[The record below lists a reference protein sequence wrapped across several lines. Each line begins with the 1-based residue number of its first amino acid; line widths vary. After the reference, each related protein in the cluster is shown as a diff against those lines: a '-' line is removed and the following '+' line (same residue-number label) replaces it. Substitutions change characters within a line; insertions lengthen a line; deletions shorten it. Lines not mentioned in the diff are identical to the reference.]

1 MTSRWWSDDDQLLA
15 ALDDALR
22 EDRDVPRHF
31 IETGKAVYA
40 WHNIDTELAALTYDS
55 AAESPRPVAATRA
68 ERAALRELTLATRQ
82 LKIHLQVTDRALHGQ
97 IVPAQQAE
105 IELRTVD
112 RPPAVIATDNDGW
125 FSVQPVP
132 TGSFRLHCR
141 TATGITALTDWL
153 AI

>member
-1 MTSRWWSDDDQLLA
+1 MPSQWWSDDDQLLA
-15 ALDDALR
+15 ALEDALR
-22 EDRDVPRHF
+22 EARDVPRHF
-31 IETGKAVYA
+31 IDAGKAVYA
-40 WHNIDTELAALTYDS
+40 WHNIDAELAALTYDS
-55 AAESPRPVAATRA
+55 AAESRRPVAATRA

-82 LKIHLQVTDRALHGQ
+82 LKIHIQVTDRALHGQ

-112 RPPAVIATDNDGW
+112 RPPEVIPTDTDGW
-125 FSVQPVP
+125 FSVQPIP
-132 TGSFRLHCR
+132 IGSFRLHCR